1 MAPKYQIKLDENN
14 NPGGARWCGH
24 HNRLECTK
32 PRSFR
37 QGGGECHAWAV
48 RGTDACKN
56 HGGHRR
62 EVAKAK
68 GEARISA
75 WSALGKPAD
84 GKGIESSAAVLGM
97 LQQSWLRAHMYGQLL
112 AVQVVKDG
120 TGDAGKPEGFDPEAE
135 VSPGGLIGFKYG
147 AAGKDGNIYAVSEEA
162 RALVILEA
170 AERDRVV
177 RYAKTAHEMGISDRM
192 LGMAER
198 WGDQVVSRIMVIMA
212 ALNLTPEQE
221 ARVPALVQA
230 HLGSI
235 DVGGSG

>member
-1 MAPKYQIKLDENN
+1 M
-14 NPGGARWCGH
+14 
-24 HNRLECTK
+24 
-32 PRSFR
+32 
-37 QGGGECHAWAV
+37 
-48 RGTDACKN
+48 
-56 HGGHRR
+56 
-62 EVAKAK
+62 
-68 GEARISA
+68 
-75 WSALGKPAD
+75 
-84 GKGIESSAAVLGM
+84 
-97 LQQSWLRAHMYGQLL
+97 
-112 AVQVVKDG
+112 
-120 TGDAGKPEGFDPEAE
+120 
-135 VSPGGLIGFKYG
+135 SPGGLIGFKYG

-170 AERDRVV
+170 AGRDRVV

-198 WGDQVVSRIMVIMA
+198 WGDQVVNRIMVIMA